1 MQMKKHMLVL
11 ASIASLALSMGAA
24 SQAEAAFLI
33 TLTQV
38 GNDLSENSSGAFDL
52 TDLKVFGNA
61 NPGFSPV
68 VIPSEAE
75 TFVGAGTSPAP
86 LTLYSGLSGPSNFGP
101 GGRTDASFGSG
112 DDVFLLSVVGTPI
125 FGVPAGYS
133 SGNFLEGSATYV
145 DASYASLG
153 LTRGTYVYTWGTGAH
168 ADTLTINVGSIS
180 SVSGGAGAVPE
191 ASTWVMMLAGF
202 TGLCALALR
211 KKKTTLA

>member
-38 GNDLSENSSGAFDL
+38 GNDLSERSSGAFDL
-52 TDLKVFGNA
+52 TDLERFGSA
-61 NPGFSPV
+61 NPGFSSV

-86 LTLYSGLSGPSNFGP
+86 LTLYSGLSGPSSFGP
-101 GGRTDASFGSG
+101 GGRTKASFGSG
-112 DDVFLLSVVGTPI
+112 DDVFLLSVGSPI
-125 FGVPAGYS
+125 LGVPAGYS
-133 SGNFLEGSATYV
+133 SGDFLEGSATYV

-153 LTRGTYVYTWGTGAH
+153 LIRGTYVYTWGTGAH
-168 ADTLTINVGSIS
+168 ADTLTVNVGSIS

-191 ASTWVMMLAGF
+191 ASTWAMMLAGF
-202 TGLCALALR
+202 TGLGALALR
-211 KKKTTLA
+211 KKKTKLA

>member
-1 MQMKKHMLVL
+1 MLVL

-38 GNDLSENSSGAFDL
+38 GNDLSAQSSGTFDL
-52 TDLKVFGNA
+52 TDLKRFGSA
-61 NPGFSPV
+61 NPGFPSH

-75 TFVGAGTSPAP
+75 TFVGGGTSPDP
-86 LTLYSGLSGPSNFGP
+86 LTLYSGLSGPGSFGP

-125 FGVPAGYS
+125 LGVPAGYS
-133 SGNFLEGSATYV
+133 SGDFLEGSATYV

-153 LTRGTYVYTWGTGAH
+153 LIRGTYVYTWGTGAH
-168 ADTLTINVGSIS
+168 ADTLTVNVGSIS

-191 ASTWVMMLAGF
+191 ASTWAMMLAGF